1 VPRNLRQAR
10 TIPRQA
16 PDHRSHLV
24 RPCASPRAASRREI
38 IAVAATHAAAVGG
51 SVLRCRAGVGP
62 PAAALN
68 RKSYSRSG
76 HRSTDGIGRVPAS
89 TLMVGRP
96 PRQRQRRAWSLPT
109 SNEFCVPTTAKE
121 TLWTGGSTEQP
132 DPPAGATS
140 AGRPGMPCRPSAR
153 LRLPTRPICGARDV
167 TLEAWGS
174 RRTWHS
180 CALSPPCRRQGGFR
194 REGRGGMA
202 LKCLWVRSANV

>member
-1 VPRNLRQAR
+1 MIADFHGEGAELAGQGDRCSDQVARNLRQAR

-76 HRSTDGIGRVPAS
+76 HRSTDGIGRVPALNADGRAS
-89 TLMVGRP
+89 AATAAKACMVAIDVQRVLRP
-96 PRQRQRRAWSLPT
+96 HHGQRDSVDRRIHRAAGPT
-109 SNEFCVPTTAKE
+109 CWRDIRWPTRNAVSAV
-121 TLWTGGSTEQP
+121 GSTPTP
-132 DPPAGATS
+132 DTTDLRGEGCHLGGLGFS
-140 AGRPGMPCRPSAR
+140 AHLA
-153 LRLPTRPICGARDV
+153 
-167 TLEAWGS
+167 
-174 RRTWHS
+174 
-180 CALSPPCRRQGGFR
+180 
-194 REGRGGMA
+194 
-202 LKCLWVRSANV
+202 